1 MTAQLEYIAATF
13 ICWMFIGLER
23 EARYDAADSVK
34 NISGIEYI
42 NGGIILGEII
52 HRFSNS
58 GKLPIF
64 AGLNLSVY

>member
-1 MTAQLEYIAATF
+1 
-13 ICWMFIGLER
+13 MFIGLER